1 MIAKK
6 VARRTDSKS
15 SMGTLVRYVLR
26 EGDQA
31 ANDSLEYQKVTNCSF
46 DNPSL
51 AVIEIE
57 ATQSQNTRSKSDKTY
72 HLVVSFRAG
81 ERPEDSVLSDIEHEL
96 CKSIGYE
103 EHQRISVLHRDTDN
117 THLHIAINKVHPE
130 TLNNIE
136 VIRDFYRL
144 DEACQA
150 MEQKH
155 HLEID
160 NRIDRSDVAHKIPTN
175 GNDQAIDIH
184 GGIKSFKSWLY
195 EAFKNGLADE
205 LKEAVNWDDFH
216 ATLARSGLEIK
227 PYNKGL
233 VIGSINEKVFTKAS
247 EFVDDFG
254 QHKIE
259 QKLGLF
265 QEASDSILM
274 TKPSKAVYQKGPVH
288 HNVNQILWNHY
299 EKTQLESTVKKRE
312 LFDDIKLRKLDDVS
326 ALKGRFTTLR
336 GEVKESRV
344 MSKHQ
349 KWTLYQDLH
358 HEKSTQ
364 LKTVNE
370 KYKDEIAAMH
380 KEHPRRGWQD
390 FLVDEALSGDVVAL
404 KTLRSRAARK
414 SKGSQENGASGSA
427 NVVGLRDMK
436 PVRVMANGDSLYDVK
451 GITVR
456 DNGSAILV
464 DKSNLAS
471 VELVLRLGIEKY
483 GSALTVQGSQYFQ
496 TTIVQVASDHNID
509 VTFKNPDLAQR
520 KRLLDRLKEHVKS
533 KEDTIIPPNKD
544 KPEDARANEGGIE
557 AWISA
562 RNRVRSSTA
571 DTKPYVLFGP
581 EKRGEYRYG
590 GCRKVGNEF
599 VALYESKERIVVVPA
614 SVKQQQFLKQ
624 FRIGEKMDLDQRGF
638 SKEQGQDLGR

>member
-26 EGDQA
+26 EDNQA
-31 ANDSLEYQKVTNCSF
+31 ANDSLEYQRVTNCSF
-46 DNPSL
+46 DNPLL
-51 AVIEIE
+51 AVKEIE

-81 ERPEDSVLSDIEHEL
+81 ERPEDGVLSDIEHEL

-103 EHQRISVLHRDTDN
+103 EHQRISVLHTDTDN
-117 THLHIAINKVHPE
+117 AHLHIAINKVHPE
-130 TLNNIE
+130 TLNHIE

-155 HLEID
+155 HLEVD
-160 NRIDRSDVAHKIPTN
+160 NRIDRSDVAHKIPTK

-184 GGIKSFKSWLY
+184 GGLKSFKSWLY
-195 EAFKNGLADE
+195 EAFKSGLADE
-205 LKEAVNWDDFH
+205 LKKAVSWEAFH
-216 ATLARSGLEIK
+216 TTLARSGLEIK

-233 VIGSINEKVFTKAS
+233 VIGSISEQVFTKAS

-265 QEASDSILM
+265 QGAPDSILNIN
-274 TKPSKAVYQKGPVH
+274 PSKAIYQKGPVH
-288 HNVNQILWNHY
+288 QNVNQVLWNHF
-299 EKTQLESTVKKRE
+299 EKTQLETTVLKSE
-312 LFDDIKLRKLDDVS
+312 LIDDIKLRRLDEVS
-326 ALKGRFTTLR
+326 SLQGRFTTLR

-344 MSKHQ
+344 MSKRQ

-358 HEKSTQ
+358 SEKTTQ
-364 LKTVNE
+364 LTAMNE
-370 KYKDEIAAMH
+370 KYKHEIATMH
-380 KEHPRRGWQD
+380 KQHPRRGWQD

-404 KTLRSRAARK
+404 KTLRSRAVRK
-414 SKGSQENGASGSA
+414 SKGAQENGASGSE

-436 PVRVMANGDSLYDVK
+436 PIGVMANGDSLYDVN
-451 GITVR
+451 GIKVR
-456 DNGSAILV
+456 DNGNAILV

-483 GSALTVQGSQYFQ
+483 GSTLTVQGSQYFQ
-496 TTIVQVASDHNID
+496 TAIVQVASDHNID
-509 VTFKNPDLAQR
+509 VTFKNPDLEQR
-520 KRLLDRLKEHVKS
+520 KRFLDRIKEHVKS
-533 KEDTIIPPNKD
+533 KRETEIPVKEDIKTD
-544 KPEDARANEGGIE
+544 KSSNVVISE
-557 AWISA
+557 WIYS
-562 RNRVRSSTA
+562 RNQIRSGTA
-571 DTKPYVLFGP
+571 DTKPYVMFTADLS
-581 EKRGEYRYG
+581 GEYSYG
-590 GCRKVGNEF
+590 GCRKVGEGF
-599 VALYESKERIVVVPA
+599 VALYEAKDRIAVVPV
-614 SVKQQQFLKQ
+614 SSRQKYVLKNNS
-624 FRIGEKMDLDQRGF
+624 IGDKMTLNKVGHGIKND
-638 SKEQGQDLGR
+638 KDLGR